1 MKQDCKPRKIVSHI
15 LRAIST
21 MHTSEVVEQLKMFVG
36 NLVQVT
42 PVLYSLSGT
51 KLEALS
57 ALDRTATEGSIKQM
71 NEAKSSLLDTVVL
84 LNQLL
89 ISQATSSQIFDVYI
103 GSLVLAPRFFRG
115 SLCWDLAV
123 ITKIE
128 QNCRPILTTTSI
140 ITQLDT
146 YSLLTCEPG
155 SEVEVTISVLWLRP
169 QTTYEHFSHSINFLP
184 AQLRHTQ
191 EAVQYYQEQQEALSI
206 VQPDQ
211 EVMFLSTDYTA
222 PQAGVWC
229 HARVSNVSFLNSA
242 APTVTLLPVL
252 GRSAS
257 SSSASSVIIPLQ
269 ISQVTLLPRSTTHKT
284 TTLNS
289 TTTTTTTS
297 KTQSAHKC
305 SLYSDSE
312 SDTEEQYEGITSL
325 PSYSEQHHSRMASN
339 NSLNNLHANT
349 LNGVPGVWEKH
360 TKGKLYLYLLLKY
373 SSC

>member
-1 MKQDCKPRKIVSHI
+1 MQ
-15 LRAIST
+15 A
-21 MHTSEVVEQLKMFVG
+21 SEVVEQLKVFVG

-42 PVLYSLSGT
+42 PVLHSLSST

-57 ALDRTATEGSIKQM
+57 APDRSSTLDSIKQM
-71 NEAKSSLLDTVVL
+71 NEAKSSLLDTIVL

-89 ISQATSSQIFDVYI
+89 ISQATSSQVFDVYI

-123 ITKIE
+123 VTKIE
-128 QNCRPILTTTSI
+128 QNCRPILTTTST

-146 YSLLTCEPG
+146 YSLLTYEPG

-184 AQLRHTQ
+184 TQLRHTQ
-191 EAVQYYQEQQEALSI
+191 ETVQYYQEQQDALLI

-211 EVMFLSTDYTA
+211 EVIYLNTDNTA

-242 APTVTLLPVL
+242 APTVTLVPMV
-252 GRSAS
+252 GRSTS
-257 SSSASSVIIPLQ
+257 SCSIKSIIKPLQ
-269 ISQVTLLPRSTTHKT
+269 IAQVTLLPRSTTHLAT
-284 TTLNS
+284 TPKIATTDVTS
-289 TTTTTTTS
+289 TTT
-297 KTQSAHKC
+297 KTQSALKY

-325 PSYSEQHHSRMASN
+325 PSYSEQHNSRMASI

-349 LNGVPGVWEKH
+349 LSGVPGVWEKH
-360 TKGKLYLYLLLKY
+360 TKGKSFLMCVFVCYYT
-373 SSC
+373 C